1 MTDAR
6 GEAGGG
12 RDEGPI
18 RAPDNASPALASQP
32 DLLLDESYNT
42 YQATPAPW
50 WIGVLWLSFFVFAV
64 IYLIINLLP

>member
-6 GEAGGG
+6 
-12 RDEGPI
+12 RDVEQTETHGPI

-50 WIGVLWLSFFVFAV
+50 WIGVLWVSFFVYAV
-64 IYLIINLLP
+64 IYLITNLLP

>member
-1 MTDAR
+1 VSNAR
-6 GEAGGG
+6 REVDRTEDDGA
-12 RDEGPI
+12 I

-50 WIGVLWLSFFVFAV
+50 WIGVLWLCFFVFAFV
-64 IYLIINLLP
+64 YLITNLLP